1 MQDLSGNFLYEFTKE
16 LILNSAPAYLRDKEL
31 DMQEKELK
39 IKKDVEQKLEKPIY
53 NQQKTPIIQKPEYVQ
68 INKPN
73 IYIQKDNAYQNQ
85 NLNKNEPV
93 RSESEELQ
101 GIQLGPIRGMIND
114 LNVISIECPGP
125 NKFIIISTLTKVIP
139 TQIMLNKNEINRII
153 ESFSI
158 ESKIPRI
165 GGVFKAIVNNL
176 VITAIDSEYA
186 GPKFIISKI
195 RGNPSQFL

>member
-1 MQDLSGNFLYEFTKE
+1 MQDLSENFLYEFTKE

-53 NQQKTPIIQKPEYVQ
+53 NQQKAPIIQKPEYVQ

-73 IYIQKDNAYQNQ
+73 IYIKKDNVYQNQ
-85 NLNKNEPV
+85 NEPV

-101 GIQLGPIRGMIND
+101 GIQLGKIRGMIND

-139 TQIMLNKNEINRII
+139 TKIMLNKNEINRII

>member
-1 MQDLSGNFLYEFTKE
+1 MQDLSENFLYEFTKE

-39 IKKDVEQKLEKPIY
+39 IKKDVEQELEKPIY
-53 NQQKTPIIQKPEYVQ
+53 NQQKAPIIQKPEYVQ

-73 IYIQKDNAYQNQ
+73 IYIKKDNVYQNQ
-85 NLNKNEPV
+85 NEPV

-101 GIQLGPIRGMIND
+101 GIQLGKIRGMIND

>member
-1 MQDLSGNFLYEFTKE
+1 MQDLSEDFLYEFTKE

-53 NQQKTPIIQKPEYVQ
+53 NQQKAPIIQKPEYVQ

-73 IYIQKDNAYQNQ
+73 IYIKKDNVYQNQ
-85 NLNKNEPV
+85 NEPV

-101 GIQLGPIRGMIND
+101 GIQLGKIRGMIND

>member
-73 IYIQKDNAYQNQ
+73 IYIKKDNVYQNQ
-85 NLNKNEPV
+85 NEPV

-101 GIQLGPIRGMIND
+101 GIQLGKIRGMIND

-139 TQIMLNKNEINRII
+139 TKIMLNKNEINRII

>member
-1 MQDLSGNFLYEFTKE
+1 MQDLSENFLYEFTKE

-53 NQQKTPIIQKPEYVQ
+53 NQQKAPIIQKPEYVQ

-73 IYIQKDNAYQNQ
+73 IYIKKDNVYQNQ
-85 NLNKNEPV
+85 NEPV

-101 GIQLGPIRGMIND
+101 GIQLGKIRGMIND

-153 ESFSI
+153 ESFSQ

>member
-1 MQDLSGNFLYEFTKE
+1 MQDLSENFLYEFTKE

-53 NQQKTPIIQKPEYVQ
+53 NQQKAPIIQKPEYVQ

-73 IYIQKDNAYQNQ
+73 IYIKKDNVYQNQ
-85 NLNKNEPV
+85 NEPV

-101 GIQLGPIRGMIND
+101 GIQLGKIRGMIND

>member
-85 NLNKNEPV
+85 NLNKNELTP
-93 RSESEELQ
+93 SASEELQ
-101 GIQLGPIRGMIND
+101 GIQLGKIRGMIND

>member
-1 MQDLSGNFLYEFTKE
+1 MQDLSEDFLYEFTKE

-31 DMQEKELK
+31 EIEEKELK
-39 IKKDVEQKLEKPIY
+39 IKKDVEQELEKPIY

-85 NLNKNEPV
+85 NLNKNELTP
-93 RSESEELQ
+93 SASEELQ
-101 GIQLGPIRGMIND
+101 GLQLGKIQGMIND

-139 TQIMLNKNEINRII
+139 TKIMLNKNEINRII
-153 ESFSI
+153 ESFSQ

-165 GGVFKAIVNNL
+165 GGV
-176 VITAIDSEYA
+176 
-186 GPKFIISKI
+186 
-195 RGNPSQFL
+195 